1 MKTSWAELTAE
12 LEDCRKCRLCENRTR
27 IVPGE
32 GNPNAEIMF
41 IGEGPGRDEDMQ
53 GRPFV
58 GAAGQ
63 LLDKMLAAIHLSRED
78 VYIANVVKCR
88 PPGNRNPLPEERE
101 ACLNYLRWQTK
112 LIHPKMIVCL
122 GTVAAQA
129 IIGPEARISK
139 VRGQFIERKGYVI
152 TGTYHPA
159 ALLRDDRLK
168 VDAWHDLQAIA
179 RRAAEWEDED
189 EG

>member
-1 MKTSWAELTAE
+1 MDWDE
-12 LEDCRKCRLCENRTR
+12 LEHCVAGCTECRLCERRKHT
-27 IVPGE
+27 VLGE
-32 GNPNAEIMF
+32 GNRQAKIMLV
-41 IGEGPGRDEDMQ
+41 GEGPGAQEDEE

-63 LLDKMLAAIHLSRED
+63 LLDKMLAAIHLSRDD

-122 GTVAAQA
+122 GTVAAQT
-129 IIGPEARISK
+129 IIGPEARITR

-179 RRAAEWEDED
+179 RYAAQWEDTS

>member
-1 MKTSWAELTAE
+1 MDWQELSARVEQCT
-12 LEDCRKCRLCENRTR
+12 RCRLCQQRKHP
-27 IVPGE
+27 VLGE
-32 GNPNAEIMF
+32 GNRKASIMLV
-41 IGEGPGRDEDMQ
+41 GEGPGAQEDLE

-58 GAAGQ
+58 GVAGA
-63 LLDKMLAAIHLSRED
+63 LLDKMLGAISLSRDE

-88 PPGNRNPLPEERE
+88 PPGNRNPAPEERE
-101 ACLNYLRWQTK
+101 ACLPYLRWQTK

-122 GTVAAQA
+122 GTVAAQT
-129 IIGPEARISK
+129 IISPDARISR

-179 RRAAEWEDED
+179 RRAKAWEEND

>member
-1 MKTSWAELTAE
+1 MDWNE
-12 LEDCRKCRLCENRTR
+12 LETTVAECTACRLCERRKHT
-27 IVPGE
+27 VLGE
-32 GNPNAEIMF
+32 GNRQAKILF
-41 IGEGPGRDEDMQ
+41 VGEGPGAQEDEE

-129 IIGPEARISK
+129 IIGPEAKISR

-168 VDAWHDLQAIA
+168 VDAWHDLKAIA
-179 RRAAEWEDED
+179 RRAAEWEDTN